1 MSRATILIFSDV
13 ETVRKGSAVDGGLW
27 EAAPAE
33 CGVRAAPISY
43 PRLGAFTA
51 QVFSPNS
58 RLGSPRSGTRTV
70 WFR

>member
-1 MSRATILIFSDV
+1 MSRATILIFSYV
-13 ETVRKGSAVDGGLW
+13 ATVRKGLAVDGELR

-33 CGVRAAPISY
+33 CRVRAAPINY

-51 QVFSPNS
+51 QVYSPNS